1 MTSATRRR
9 LGALMLATLFPAAA
23 NGQRTPSTPAPA
35 LSFDEMALR
44 VARQRR
50 RNGHRGGYVGAAVQ
64 RQADG
69 SLERDALDA
78 DGGRAVTFREGQV
91 REVQQRLRDRRR
103 DGAAIGFLAGW
114 LVPAAVCASRSDS
127 SETSACVLDTLLL
140 GGLPGMAI
148 GAAVDAAHAKTVTVF
163 RSADSA
169 RLVMAPIISRRQLG
183 VQALMRLGR

>member
-9 LGALMLATLFPAAA
+9 LGALMLAAILFPAAA
-23 NGQRTPSTPAPA
+23 NGQRTPSTPAPV

-44 VARQRR
+44 V
-50 RNGHRGGYVGAAVQ
+50 NVGATVIV
-64 RQADG
+64 ADTSG
-69 SLERDALDA
+69 RRFSGRLTALSSETLSMLT
-78 DGGRAVTFREGQV
+78 GGRAVTFRESQV
-91 REVQQRLRDRRR
+91 REVQQRLRDSKR

-114 LVPAAVCASRSDS
+114 LVPAAICASRSDS

-169 RLVMAPIISRRQLG
+169 RLAMAPIVSRRRLG
-183 VQALMRLGR
+183 VQAFMQLGR